1 MNPQNIIAKGM
12 NAISMRNMV
21 LAGNL
26 NSKFGILITVLKKKY
41 TKFAINVAIPAPS
54 SPIFGIKTIFKTKK
68 EAIYCK
74 ETCNWF

>member
-1 MNPQNIIAKGM
+1 
-12 NAISMRNMV
+12 MV

-54 SPIFGIKTIFKTKK
+54 SPIFGIKTIFKTIPTMPDISFKTK
-68 EAIYCK
+68 SI
-74 ETCNWF
+74 